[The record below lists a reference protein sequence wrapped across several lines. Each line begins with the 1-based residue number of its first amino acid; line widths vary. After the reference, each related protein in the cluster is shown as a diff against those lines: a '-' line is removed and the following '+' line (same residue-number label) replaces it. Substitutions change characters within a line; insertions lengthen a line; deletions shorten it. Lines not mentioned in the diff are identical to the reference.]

1 MPEMTHD
8 VDAHDLGKRL
18 ETALKAAMDW
28 HAGRL
33 NTAETRAELVDLV
46 VETTCRII
54 GPIENHIDFQCA
66 TDGIGT
72 LIVTPVPKTAYG
84 EALLKSWGWPAD
96 PVFVLEPPAPIEL
109 KK

>member
-1 MPEMTHD
+1 MPKMTND
-8 VDAHDLGKRL
+8 VGAPELGKRL

-28 HAGRL
+28 HAGSL
-33 NTAETRAELVDLV
+33 NTDETRAKLVDLV
-46 VETTCRII
+46 VETTRRII

-84 EALLKSWGWPAD
+84 AHLLKSWGWPAD